1 MFCEL
6 VALKL
11 RVCLFVLTNNIQFF
25 GILFS
30 LIMLMS
36 IGTLTHVMG
45 ISQIPDIDHMPL
57 LPLIPSF
64 KLSRASYPLAFN
76 SKLGF
81 KEKVKATQ
89 NLFPL
94 PRGKEGDFTSV

>member
-1 MFCEL
+1 MFREP

-57 LPLIPSF
+57 C
-64 KLSRASYPLAFN
+64 ASYPLC
-76 SKLGF
+76 
-81 KEKVKATQ
+81 
-89 NLFPL
+89 
-94 PRGKEGDFTSV
+94 